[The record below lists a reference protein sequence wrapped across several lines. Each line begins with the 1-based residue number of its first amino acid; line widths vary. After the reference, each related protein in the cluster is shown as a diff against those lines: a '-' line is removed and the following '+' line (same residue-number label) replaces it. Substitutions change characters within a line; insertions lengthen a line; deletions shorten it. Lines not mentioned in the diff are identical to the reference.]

1 MSAFEITM
9 ASREMKLRWP
19 YELEA
24 VTAIKIVRQP
34 GEHARVSFS
43 GIIPEEQMEKYMEAA
58 SHRDVIEVFK
68 RVGERDERIFAG
80 TVSNLTIR
88 MTRDVYVA
96 EVEGISSTYEL
107 DTKRRSRS
115 FQDRSMSYAD
125 VIGQVLQH
133 YPHADFIDM
142 AGGDRSIR
150 KFLLQYE
157 ETDWQFL
164 QRLASHFGTVLVPDV
179 TEAKPRLWFGMPQI
193 DRHIELG
200 EGSYVVTKA
209 LKDYMISTAQQG
221 QTDLTEEDF
230 RAYEVV
236 SDQLLPVGNTVTLRG
251 KELVVV
257 GSTIEL
263 HGGSVRMTYT
273 IASPKG
279 ICRPYRVN
287 PLLTGLSLEGRAIAV
302 NRKMV
307 KIHLDI
313 DDDEPHTGT
322 SWFPYAAEGN
332 NAWYSM
338 PQAGSRIQLYFPDS
352 NENHAFVTSSV
363 RGSGDSMKSHPK
375 MSNPNV
381 KSFVSNYGKAMEL
394 GEGNITFTSGKLSIT
409 MNDKDGI
416 QFTSSK
422 KISVKPGEELT
433 IGWTD
438 PSADPDAPPPP
449 PPPKQVSLKATK
461 SLTLMQGPMSGVGI
475 DEIHKL
481 LASKIRITGTVPQN
495 YPMLSSEGQR
505 QAVQAAE
512 KLEAY
517 KAYVHEASEERKN
530 KGIAGIAGGLFNAVC
545 GAMICAVGVAAVGF
559 GALTSWTG
567 VGIAV
572 AAAGAVAAA
581 SGAYMVASGIADIGE
596 GIQDVNFANKGDSES
611 KSFNFIRDTLFD
623 GNEDN
628 YRMSVDIA
636 MITGG
641 LFAEFVAPMAA
652 LAVVVG
658 GVRFSNRMSS
668 KSTPPGAGER
678 KPQRGGPGTNKQM
691 EDAEAPSTGKTS
703 GKPSETEETGNPSP
717 IVSVVSKLSPEV
729 EKKILEGQRIT
740 GSNKLIGGHSPNINN
755 ANPNY
760 AVQEI
765 RVNPDGTRS
774 VKFTTQFPDGNLSKI
789 KTSTLFPESW
799 SDAGIINSIK
809 KVGDSP
815 AVGIR
820 SSEGLTLHRG
830 IIHSVEIEVIKHGD
844 DIISG
849 FPVGGKPTTNF
860 DPIP

>member
-1 MSAFEITM
+1 MSGFELTM
-9 ASREMKLRWP
+9 VSREMKLRWP

-125 VIGQVLQH
+125 VIGQVLHH

-193 DRHIELG
+193 DRHIEPG
-200 EGSYVVTKA
+200 EGFYEVTKA
-209 LKDYMISTAQQG
+209 LKEYMTSTARQG
-221 QTDLTEEDF
+221 QTNLTEEDF
-230 RAYEVV
+230 TAYEVV
-236 SDQLLPVGNTVTLRG
+236 SDQLLPVGNTVTFRG

-257 GSTIEL
+257 GSIIEL

-279 ICRPYRVN
+279 ICQPYRVN

-338 PQAGSRIQLYFPDS
+338 PKTGSRIQLYFPDS

-381 KSFVSNYGKAMEL
+381 KSFVSNHGKAMEL
-394 GEGNITFTSGKLSIT
+394 GEGNITFTSGMLSIT

-461 SLTLMQGPMSGVGI
+461 SLTLMQGLMSGVGI

-481 LASKIRITGTVPQN
+481 LASKIRITGTVPQD

-512 KLEAY
+512 KLQAY
-517 KAYVHEASEERKN
+517 KAYVHEVSEERKN

-596 GIQDVNFANKGDSES
+596 GIQDVNFANKGDTES
-611 KSFNFIRDTLFD
+611 KAFNFVRDTLFD

-668 KSTPPGAGER
+668 KSTPPGAGE
-678 KPQRGGPGTNKQM
+678 KKLQRVGPGTNKQM
-691 EDAEAPSTGKTS
+691 EDAKAPNTGRTS
-703 GKPSETEETGNPSP
+703 GKLRRLWRRVKG
-717 IVSVVSKLSPEV
+717 
-729 EKKILEGQRIT
+729 
-740 GSNKLIGGHSPNINN
+740 LIN
-755 ANPNY
+755 
-760 AVQEI
+760 
-765 RVNPDGTRS
+765 
-774 VKFTTQFPDGNLSKI
+774 
-789 KTSTLFPESW
+789 
-799 SDAGIINSIK
+799 
-809 KVGDSP
+809 
-815 AVGIR
+815 
-820 SSEGLTLHRG
+820 
-830 IIHSVEIEVIKHGD
+830 
-844 DIISG
+844 
-849 FPVGGKPTTNF
+849 
-860 DPIP
+860 